1 MLNMVNEFHDD
12 TDFMIEGYLPEI
24 TVEKIESQ
32 ENKDSGIQ
40 VFKSNSSNKRT
51 LLVIGDSFSNAM
63 TSYLPQLYQTAVFST
78 FKSYTPELFSQYDV
92 DDVVYLNAERNQRYF
107 EQISTVLEGE
117 FKGPF

>member
-1 MLNMVNEFHDD
+1 MELNRCSRCGNFYVA
-12 TDFMIEGYLPEI
+12 EGNVCP
-24 TVEKIESQ
+24 KC
-32 ENKDSGIQ
+32 NAKDG
-40 VFKSNSSNKRT
+40 FE
-51 LLVIGDSFSNAM
+51 
-63 TSYLPQLYQTAVFST
+63 FST

>member
-1 MLNMVNEFHDD
+1 M
-12 TDFMIEGYLPEI
+12 
-24 TVEKIESQ
+24 
-32 ENKDSGIQ
+32 
-40 VFKSNSSNKRT
+40 
-51 LLVIGDSFSNAM
+51 IGDSFSNAM

-78 FKSYTPELFSQYDV
+78 FKPYTPELFSQYDV